1 MKLTKKQTKKLQAI
15 VAKLRA
21 DDQLKVDGTV
31 TTSIELSEDVSG
43 TVTVDVHTYKYAKK
57 FTVSVDIE
65 LNY

>member
-21 DDQLKVDGTV
+21 DDQLKVDGKV

-43 TVTVDVHTYKYAKK
+43 TVTVDVHTYTYSKK

-65 LNY
+65 LKY